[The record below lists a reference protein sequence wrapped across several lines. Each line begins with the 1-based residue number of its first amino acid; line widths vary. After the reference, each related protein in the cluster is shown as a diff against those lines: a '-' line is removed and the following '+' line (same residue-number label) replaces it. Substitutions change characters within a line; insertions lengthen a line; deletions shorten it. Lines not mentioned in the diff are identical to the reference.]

1 MNMDFDIPDITEN
14 AGKAAIGGKHRK
26 PRRAGKIRLGDSLR
40 SISKEYTATRE
51 KKDEDKHIEF
61 YSLSEGE
68 EKFSFYGKKYPSSAC
83 ASVIRKPPLFTWNC
97 RRGKEMISSKPSP
110 NRKEREKTRQA

>member
-26 PRRAGKIRLGDSLR
+26 PRRAGKIRLGDSLS

-68 EKFSFYGKKYPSSAC
+68 EKFSFYGKEVSIIGVC
-83 ASVIRKPPLFTWNC
+83 IRNKKTAAIYMELQA
-97 RRGKEMISSKPSP
+97 G
-110 NRKEREKTRQA
+110 ERDDNIKALSET